1 MLYIIILSVLLNLIL
16 VIKLYKKNKLMDSKQ
31 KIYLHNK
38 CVMSMIEYQYRNY
51 KEGQNI
57 YTTIRN
63 IKNILIDNSEDVNT
77 NE

>member
-1 MLYIIILSVLLNLIL
+1 MLYIIIASVLLNLIL
-16 VIKLYKKNKLMDSKQ
+16 IIKLHKINKLIHNKQ
-31 KIYLHNK
+31 KIYLHNQ
-38 CVMSMIEYQYRNY
+38 CVISMIEYQYKNY

-63 IKNILIDNSEDVNT
+63 IKDILIRNSKDLHN